1 MFLKARSQVTV
12 PAVGG
17 LDETMTTPPGIA
29 AGALFANRDRYV
41 QSPAAS
47 PPRVR
52 RRLPSEGSDVPS
64 EDTDIVAQELLEG
77 EGVEPMGKSCNL
89 KEMTAVVAL
98 PKPNTDKDIFEN
110 NVQMYG

>member
-1 MFLKARSQVTV
+1 
-12 PAVGG
+12 
-17 LDETMTTPPGIA
+17 MTTPPGIA

-52 RRLPSEGSDVPS
+52 RRLPSQGSDVPS

-98 PKPNTDKDIFEN
+98 PKPNTDKDICEN